1 MISQT
6 HYLDLDRD
14 LEKNQIIKFLIVQ
27 KVRSISDVEYWT
39 NGLFYRVVK
48 LKYVS
53 SNVSLFDRYI
63 WWKILYENQFQNF

>member
-6 HYLDLDRD
+6 HYLGLDRD

-27 KVRSISDVEYWT
+27 KVRSISAVKGEYWT
-39 NGLFYRVVK
+39 NGLFYRVLK

-63 WWKILYENQFQNF
+63 W